1 MLKELYHGKIS
12 PSEKKPGYADSQTQ
26 KWMKLS
32 AEFEK
37 TLTPEQVQTY
47 RDLSDM
53 QSENAALDNE
63 VLYIQGFKDGALMM
77 MEILSK

>member
-12 PSEKKPGYADSQTQ
+12 PSEKKTVHASHQTQ
-26 KWMKLS
+26 EWLTLS

-37 TLTPEQVQTY
+37 TLTPEQVKMY

-53 QSENAALDNE
+53 QSENASQDNE
-63 VLYIQGFKDGALMM
+63 NLYIQGFKDGALLML
-77 MEILSK
+77 EILN